1 MKKKLWI
8 LISAALLL
16 LAAVALVLCF
26 VLRPDDPAKTD
37 SDGDGI
43 PDAYDTEEDDSLEG
57 DNEVKIEEFF
67 K

>member
-8 LISAALLL
+8 LLSAALLL
-16 LAAVALVLCF
+16 LIAVATILFF
-26 VLRPDDPAKTD
+26 VLRPDDPTKTD

-57 DNEVKIEEFF
+57 DNEVNVGDFF
-67 K
+67 E